1 MGKGLL
7 AVCFVGACPAA
18 KGVHR
23 EVRYSHKGCAC
34 DLLQKELCE
43 AHLHRRAIAIA
54 HQKQDT
60 EDPEEEGHADDQA
73 SQEDGE
79 FCIHLS
85 LGICRWCRQEA
96 CEPRVFRACH
106 GFALRTLGR
115 RLTTIM
121 VNHVQ
126 AFHLRSNFRCH
137 CSYQVCQRSRS
148 NEGLTL
154 GRGGANQLFSSL
166 ESVVDCVHAHLVLL
180 DESLLALPSPPA
192 LLQ

>member
-1 MGKGLL
+1 MGMGLL

-73 SQEDGE
+73 SQEGGE
-79 FCIHLS
+79 FSIHCIGYLS
-85 LGICRWCRQEA
+85 LCRQEA
-96 CEPRVFRACH
+96 SEPRGIPCLPR
-106 GFALRTLGR
+106 LRPVRNRPQANDNGLITCRHFTCGVIFVAIVR
-115 RLTTIM
+115 IKY
-121 VNHVQ
+121 VND
-126 AFHLRSNFRCH
+126 RSGG
-137 CSYQVCQRSRS
+137 
-148 NEGLTL
+148 GL
-154 GRGGANQLFSSL
+154 
-166 ESVVDCVHAHLVLL
+166 
-180 DESLLALPSPPA
+180 SPRWG
-192 LLQ
+192 